1 MEVRSGSVA
10 AGSLDA
16 AVNGPIGLDREIQ
29 VRLCVHA
36 NFGGADHC
44 GCCFI
49 SVILLLTS

>member
-1 MEVRSGSVA
+1 MDVRSGSAA

-29 VRLCVHA
+29 VGRSVHA
-36 NFGGADHC
+36 NLGGADHC

-49 SVILLLTS
+49 SVILLLIS